1 MQPTRLLASVV
12 LASSLTAG
20 AALPAVAQPA
30 APRTVAATAA
40 AATAAAVPSAQASA
54 KKIAKNN
61 GIKLLNHHVSGVKDP
76 RSTAKA
82 NIKDTA
88 RGKKAYTSRYAHP
101 RGAKV
106 PLNAKML
113 HSMQQL
119 NAKKRFTFR
128 VTAIAGGKHSP
139 NSAHYKGRA
148 FDVDIVNGSYVST
161 RGPGLTK
168 AKRLMKA
175 CKSYGA
181 KLVLGPGDRGHS
193 THVHCQW

>member
-1 MQPTRLLASVV
+1 MKPTRLLATVA

-20 AALPAVAQPA
+20 AALPAVAEPA
-30 APRTVAATAA
+30 APRTTAVAVTAET
-40 AATAAAVPSAQASA
+40 TAIPSAQSSA
-54 KKIAKNN
+54 RKIAKNN
-61 GIKLLNHHVSGVKDP
+61 GIKLLNHHVSGVKDA
-76 RSTAKA
+76 RS
-82 NIKDTA
+82 
-88 RGKKAYTSRYAHP
+88 TSRYAHP
-101 RGAKV
+101 RGAQV
-106 PLNAKML
+106 TLNAKML
-113 HSMQQL
+113 NAMQQL

-128 VTAIAGGKHSP
+128 VTAIVGSKHSP

-168 AKRLMKA
+168 AKRLMTA

-181 KLVLGPGDRGHS
+181 KLVLGPGHSGHS

>member
-1 MQPTRLLASVV
+1 MKPTRLLATVA

-20 AALPAVAQPA
+20 AALPAVAESA
-30 APRTVAATAA
+30 APRTTAVAVTAET
-40 AATAAAVPSAQASA
+40 TAIPSAQASA
-54 KKIAKNN
+54 RKIAKNN
-61 GIKLLNHHVSGVKDP
+61 GIKLLNHHVSGVKDA

-82 NIKDTA
+82 NIRDAA

-101 RGAKV
+101 RGAQV
-106 PLNAKML
+106 TLNAKML
-113 HSMQQL
+113 NAMQQL
-119 NAKKRFTFR
+119 NAKRRFTFR
-128 VTAIAGGKHSP
+128 VTAIAGSKHSP

-168 AKRLMKA
+168 AKRLMTA

-181 KLVLGPGDRGHS
+181 KLVLGPGHSGHS